1 MTALPPEG
9 NAFDLAFEPLIEI
22 KGPVTEKVSTFDVLM
37 RRRYREALEGKVD
50 AIKVMLN
57 VIRHDARFR
66 AEANGPHRTRIVR
79 EGASGIVPATPAMR
93 LLDIA
98 RPMGL
103 AGRIGIA
110 PWVAALVRQRLGDR
124 AVDACREYLCDP
136 VSSEGSCS
144 EDGAKPVERYSLH
157 DDPDYYIPPKASA
170 PQATWFPKGKSGN
183 PAGRPPRRDID
194 VPFGGF
200 LQGMVAIKIEGQERT
215 VTRLEALVYQLQVKA
230 LNGDASVSRLLV
242 EAGVAEHLD
251 RWRRRPEV
259 MRIVYEGSR
268 GLGEDPFVCCLQDL
282 RLLNR
287 RTRKHALLEPWI
299 VMAALA
305 RLDRDALNEEEQA
318 VVVRST
324 STPHKVN
331 WPGWWSPALRKRQR
345 VDRRQPRV
353 RTRKPADEAW

>member
-268 GLGEDPFVCCLQDL
+268 GLGEDPFVLPAGPAPAQSPHPQACAARTVDRHGRAGPSRSRCPE
-282 RLLNR
+282 RGRAGGR
-287 RTRKHALLEPWI
+287 RPLDQHA
-299 VMAALA
+299 AQGQLA
-305 RLDRDALNEEEQA
+305 RM
-318 VVVRST
+318 VVPCPAQ
-324 STPHKVN
+324 TPA
-331 WPGWWSPALRKRQR
+331 G
-345 VDRRQPRV
+345 
-353 RTRKPADEAW
+353 